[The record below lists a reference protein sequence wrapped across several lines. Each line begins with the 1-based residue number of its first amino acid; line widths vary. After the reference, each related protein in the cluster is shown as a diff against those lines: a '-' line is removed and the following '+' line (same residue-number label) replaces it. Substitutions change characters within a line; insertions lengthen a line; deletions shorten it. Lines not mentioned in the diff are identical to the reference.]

1 MGKAVR
7 WWLSGPAAGG
17 GVPAP
22 GGVAGQRAEGGE
34 DGDAEGGREDG
45 GGEHLLGGQALQVE
59 LDEDAEPWRPG
70 REEQVADDGADHA
83 RARRGA
89 QPVEDRRQRG
99 RQVPPPRAYP
109 AAELGGREQPA
120 PLPLGGAQAGTR
132 AGAEGGRAE

>member
-1 MGKAVR
+1 MGKSGR

-59 LDEDAEPWRPG
+59 LDEDAEPWWPG

-83 RARRGA
+83 GARRGA

-99 RQVPPPRAYP
+99 RQLQPPQPYP
-109 AAELGGREQPA
+109 PADLVEREQ
-120 PLPLGGAQAGTR
+120 LVQLRIGGAQPEQR
-132 AGAEGGRAE
+132 A